1 MIIEYNR
8 DPSATPE
15 QRIQSLKEN
24 VQLAFNEQ
32 QELSNDL
39 YKTLLK
45 AFGVDIA
52 KLRSDFTSFAESAQ
66 EAISQLGTEFEELVQ
81 KVEDAGL
88 DLTDLKARMETVE
101 DKVTALEGRMSTAEG
116 NISNLQSRVGT
127 LESNYVALEA
137 RVRAL
142 EGN

>member
-15 QRIQSLKEN
+15 QRIQSLKDN

-32 QELSNDL
+32 QKLSDNL

-45 AFGVDIA
+45 AFGVDVS
-52 KLRSDFTSFAESAQ
+52 KLRSDFTSFAEFTQ
-66 EAISQLGTEFEELVQ
+66 EAITQLGEVVGAAEQ
-81 KVEDAGL
+81 

-101 DKVTALEGRMSTAEG
+101 GKVTSLEGRMSTAEG
-116 NISNLQSRVGT
+116 DISNLKNRVST

>member
-24 VQLAFNEQ
+24 IQLAFNEQ
-32 QELSNDL
+32 QELSNSL

-45 AFGVDIA
+45 AFGVDIS
-52 KLRSDFTSFAESAQ
+52 KLRSDFTSFAEST
-66 EAISQLGTEFEELVQ
+66 EESIGQLGAAFAELVQ
-81 KVEDAGL
+81 TVEAAGL

-101 DKVTALEGRMSTAEG
+101 GRMSTAEG
-116 NISNLQSRVGT
+116 NISNLQGRVST
-127 LESNYVALEA
+127 LESNYVSLEA